1 MSESSP
7 NSTVKSIREPT
18 VCGDPAFEVSESN
31 RAIDAATVP
40 NAPHPYTQGHIWFVV
55 SLVSLAGLASPFP
68 ATIYFPAL
76 PILTQEFHE
85 TTERLNL
92 TLTVFLVPM
101 AVFPMMWGPL
111 SDRWGRR
118 PCIIASLAI
127 LTLTCVGLALVPT
140 NAFWLLMVLRFLQS
154 AGCTGTVA
162 LGAGAIA
169 DVTTRANR
177 GGYFGAFNVGP
188 MVGPCVGPVV
198 GGLLAQ
204 YLGWRSI
211 FWFLTIF
218 SAVLL
223 ALLLLFL
230 PETLPCIVGDGSI
243 RPSFIY
249 RPWIKIIHRDRS
261 RQDSVFAHKPPP
273 KPLCNPFSLIV
284 HLDILV
290 GLFYASV
297 SFAIQY
303 SISGTLANAYKVHY
317 PFLNSANVGLC
328 YLANGGGLIFGAI
341 GNGRLLDFDYRR
353 ARDKILRSAQDKTI
367 NESVPQNRNTFPLE
381 SVRLQW
387 APYFVIMYAAC
398 VIGWGWCVEKSVLLV
413 GPLILQVALGF
424 SCISII
430 NTIMTLMV
438 DLIPDQSSSVT
449 ACVNLM
455 RASLAAILISV
466 QDKAISSIGY
476 GWTYTI
482 LGLICALMLPLVFLE
497 IKIGPIC
504 RERRRRSHDASLTL
518 SV

>member
-1 MSESSP
+1 
-7 NSTVKSIREPT
+7 
-18 VCGDPAFEVSESN
+18 
-31 RAIDAATVP
+31 
-40 NAPHPYTQGHIWFVV
+40 
-55 SLVSLAGLASPFP
+55 
-68 ATIYFPAL
+68 
-76 PILTQEFHE
+76 
-85 TTERLNL
+85 
-92 TLTVFLVPM
+92 M
-101 AVFPMMWGPL
+101 AVFPMIWGPL

-118 PCIIASLAI
+118 PCIIASLVI

-140 NAFWLLMVLRFLQS
+140 NAFWLLMLLRFLQS

-169 DVTTRANR
+169 DITTRANR

-188 MVGPCVGPVV
+188 MIGPCVGPVI

-223 ALLLLFL
+223 ALLLLLL
-230 PETLPCIVGDGSI
+230 PETLPYIVGDGSI

-249 RPWIKIIHRDRS
+249 RPWIKIRRDGDRQSSVIAHRPS
-261 RQDSVFAHKPPP
+261 P

-317 PFLNSANVGLC
+317 PFLNSANLGLC
-328 YLANGGGLIFGAI
+328 YLANGGGLILGAI
-341 GNGRLLDFDYRR
+341 INGRLLDFDYRR
-353 ARDKILRSAQDKTI
+353 ARDKFLRTAQDKTI
-367 NESVPQNRNTFPLE
+367 NEHVLRNFDTFPLE

-387 APYFVIMYAAC
+387 SLHFVIMYATC
-398 VIGWGWCVEKSVLLV
+398 VIGWVWCVEKSVFLA
-413 GPLILQVALGF
+413 GPLILQVVLGF
-424 SCISII
+424 ASISII

-438 DLIPDQSSSVT
+438 DLIPDQSSSIT
-449 ACVNLM
+449 ACVNFM

-466 QDKAISSIGY
+466 QDKAISGVGY

-482 LGLICALMLPLVFLE
+482 LGVICALMLPMVFLE

-504 RERRRRSHDASLTL
+504 RMRRRQSNASSA

>member
-1 MSESSP
+1 MSDSSSSFIAKSISES
-7 NSTVKSIREPT
+7 T
-18 VCGDPAFEVSESN
+18 VCEDPAFEVSESN
-31 RAIDAATVP
+31 RAIGTATVP
-40 NAPHPYTQGHIWFVV
+40 NAVPIPYTRGNIWFVV

-68 ATIYFPAL
+68 TTIYYPSL
-76 PILTQEFHE
+76 PVLTQVFHE

-92 TLTVFLVPM
+92 TLTMFLVPM
-101 AVFPMMWGPL
+101 AVFPMIWGPL

-118 PCIIASLAI
+118 PCIIASVAI

-169 DVTTRANR
+169 DITTRASR
-177 GGYFGAFNVGP
+177 GGYFGVFNVGP

-211 FWFLTIF
+211 FWFLAIF

-223 ALLLLFL
+223 ALLFLFL

-249 RPWIKIIHRDRS
+249 RPWIKIFHRDRS
-261 RQDSVFAHKPPP
+261 QSSLIAHRPPP
-273 KPLCNPFSLIV
+273 KPFCNPFSLIV
-284 HLDILV
+284 HSDILI
-290 GLFYASV
+290 GLFYASIP
-297 SFAIQY
+297 SAIQL

-317 PFLNSANVGLC
+317 PFLSSANVGLC
-328 YLANGGGLIFGAI
+328 YLANGAGMILGAFS
-341 GNGRLLDFDYRR
+341 NGRLLDFDYRR
-353 ARDKILRSAQDKTI
+353 ARDRLLHSVQGKTI
-367 NESVPQNRNTFPLE
+367 DENVQSNDTFPLE

-387 APYFVIMYAAC
+387 SPYFVITYGAC
-398 VIGWGWCVEKSVLLV
+398 VIGWGWCVEKSALLV
-413 GPLILQVALGF
+413 GPLILQAALGF
-424 SCISII
+424 ACMSII

-438 DLIPDQSSSVT
+438 DLIPDQSSSVI
-449 ACVNLM
+449 ACVNFM

-466 QDKAISSIGY
+466 QDKSISSIGY

-482 LGLICALMLPLVFLE
+482 LGVICALMLPLGFLE
-497 IKIGPIC
+497 IKVGPIC
-504 RERRRRSHDASLTL
+504 RERRRRSRDAS
-518 SV
+518 SVSV

>member
-1 MSESSP
+1 MSDSSP
-7 NSTVKSIREPT
+7 RSTAKSTGESTVWEDT
-18 VCGDPAFEVSESN
+18 AFEASESN
-31 RAIDAATVP
+31 SAIDTATVP
-40 NAPHPYTQGHIWFVV
+40 NAVPIPYTRGNIWFVV

-68 ATIYFPAL
+68 STIYYPAL
-76 PILTQEFHE
+76 PVLTQVFHE

-92 TLTVFLVPM
+92 TLTIFMVPM
-101 AVFPMMWGPL
+101 AVFPMIWGPL

-127 LTLTCVGLALVPT
+127 LTITCVGLALVPT
-140 NAFWLLMVLRFLQS
+140 NAFWLLMTLRFLQS

-169 DVTTRANR
+169 DITTRANR

-188 MVGPCVGPVV
+188 MVGPCIGPVV

-211 FWFLTIF
+211 FWFLVIF
-218 SAVLL
+218 SVVLL

-230 PETLPCIVGDGSI
+230 PETLPCIVGNGSI
-243 RPSFIY
+243 QPSFIY
-249 RPWIKIIHRDRS
+249 RPWIKIFHRDRS
-261 RQDSVFAHKPPP
+261 CQNSIIAHRSPP
-273 KPLCNPFSLIV
+273 KPFCNPFSLII
-284 HLDILV
+284 HPDILI
-290 GLFYASV
+290 GLIYASI
-297 SFAIQY
+297 SFAIQF

-328 YLANGGGLIFGAI
+328 YLANGSGMILGAFS
-341 GNGRLLDFDYRR
+341 NGRLLDFDYCR
-353 ARDKILRSAQDKTI
+353 ARDKFPRCAQVKTI
-367 NESVPQNRNTFPLE
+367 NENGQNNDAFPLE

-387 APYFVIMYAAC
+387 SPYFVVMYAAC
-398 VIGWGWCVEKSVLLV
+398 VIGWGWCVEKSVPLM
-413 GPLILQVALGF
+413 GPLILQAALGF
-424 SCISII
+424 ACMSII

-438 DLIPDQSSSVT
+438 DLIPNQSSSVI
-449 ACVNLM
+449 ACVNFM

-482 LGLICALMLPLVFLE
+482 LGVICALMLPLVFLE
-497 IKIGPIC
+497 IKVGPIC
-504 RERRRRSHDASLTL
+504 RERRRKSRDAS
-518 SV
+518 SMPV

>member
-1 MSESSP
+1 MSDSSP
-7 NSTVKSIREPT
+7 CSTANSIREST
-18 VCGDPAFEVSESN
+18 VCEDPAFEVSESN
-31 RAIDAATVP
+31 WAIGTATVP
-40 NAPHPYTQGHIWFVV
+40 NAVPIPYTRGNIWFIV
-55 SLVSLAGLASPFP
+55 SLVSLAGFASPFP
-68 ATIYFPAL
+68 STIYYPSL
-76 PILTQEFHE
+76 PVLTQVFHE
-85 TTERLNL
+85 TTKRLNL
-92 TLTVFLVPM
+92 TLTIFMVPM
-101 AVFPMMWGPL
+101 AVFPMIWGPL

-118 PCIIASLAI
+118 PCIVASLAI

-162 LGAGAIA
+162 LGAGTIA
-169 DVTTRANR
+169 DITTRANR
-177 GGYFGAFNVGP
+177 GGYFGAFNF
-188 MVGPCVGPVV
+188 

-223 ALLLLFL
+223 ALLFLFL

-249 RPWIKIIHRDRS
+249 RPWIKIFHRDRS
-261 RQDSVFAHKPPP
+261 CQSSIIAHRPPP
-273 KPLCNPFSLIV
+273 KPFFNPFSLIV

-297 SFAIQY
+297 SFAIQF

-328 YLANGGGLIFGAI
+328 YLSNGAGMILGAFS
-341 GNGRLLDFDYRR
+341 NGKLLDFDYHR
-353 ARDKILRSAQDKTI
+353 ARDKILRSAQGKTI
-367 NESVPQNRNTFPLE
+367 DENVQSNDTFPLE

-387 APYFVIMYAAC
+387 SPYFVIMYAAC
-398 VIGWGWCVEKSVLLV
+398 VIGWGWCVEKSALLV
-413 GPLILQVALGF
+413 GPLILQAALGF
-424 SCISII
+424 ACTSII

-438 DLIPDQSSSVT
+438 DLIPDQSSSVI
-449 ACVNLM
+449 ACVYLKFRQVNFM

-482 LGLICALMLPLVFLE
+482 LGVICVLMLPLVYLE
-497 IKIGPIC
+497 IKVGPIC
-504 RERRRRSHDASLTL
+504 RERRLQSRDAS
-518 SV
+518 SVSV

>member
-1 MSESSP
+1 MK
-7 NSTVKSIREPT
+7 STGEPT
-18 VCGDPAFEVSESN
+18 VCGDPADSDQVPESV
-31 RAIDAATVP
+31 RATDIATADALP
-40 NAPHPYTQGHIWFVV
+40 NLYTHGDVWFVV
-55 SLVSLAGLASPFP
+55 GLVSLAALASPFP

-76 PILTQEFHE
+76 PILTQVFHE

-92 TLTVFLVPM
+92 TLTIFLVPM
-101 AVFPMMWGPL
+101 AVFPMIWGPL

-118 PCIIASLAI
+118 PCIIASLGI

-140 NAFWLLMVLRFLQS
+140 NAFWLLMLLRFTQS

-169 DVTTRANR
+169 DITTRANR

-218 SAVLL
+218 SAVLFKI
-223 ALLLLFL
+223 LLVFL

-243 RPSFIY
+243 QPSLIY
-249 RPWIKIIHRDRS
+249 RPWIKIIRRGGEHQS
-261 RQDSVFAHKPPP
+261 SVIAQKPPP
-273 KPLCNPFSLIV
+273 KPLCNPFALVV

-328 YLANGGGLIFGAI
+328 YLANGGGLILGAI
-341 GNGRLLDFDYRR
+341 INGRLLDFDYRR
-353 ARDKILRSAQDKTI
+353 ARDKFTRSSQDKAM
-367 NESVPQNRNTFPLE
+367 NGHMHDTFPLE

-387 APYFVIMYAAC
+387 SPYFVIMYAAC
-398 VIGWGWCVEKSVLLV
+398 VVGWGWCVEKSVLLA
-413 GPLILQVALGF
+413 GPLILQVCLGF
-424 SCISII
+424 ACISII

-438 DLIPDQSSSVT
+438 DLVPAQSSSII
-449 ACVNLM
+449 ACVNFM
-455 RASLAAILISV
+455 RASLAAIVISV
-466 QDKAISSIGY
+466 QDKAISSVGY

-482 LGLICALMLPLVFLE
+482 LGAICALMLPLVFME
-497 IKIGPIC
+497 INVGPIY
-504 RERRRRSHDASLTL
+504 RKRRRQSGTSSASTNVELSASLQP
-518 SV
+518 

>member
-7 NSTVKSIREPT
+7 NSTAKSITEPT
-18 VCGDPAFEVSESN
+18 VCGEPAFEVSESN
-31 RAIDAATVP
+31 RAISAATT
-40 NAPHPYTQGHIWFVV
+40 PHTPDPYTQGNIWFIV
-55 SLVSLAGLASPFP
+55 SLVSLAGLARLVLHRVTVLPNVLKDGSFTSPFP

-76 PILTQEFHE
+76 PVLTQVFHE

-92 TLTVFLVPM
+92 TLTIFLVPM
-101 AVFPMMWGPL
+101 AVFPMIWGPL

-169 DVTTRANR
+169 DITTRANR

-204 YLGWRSI
+204 YLGWR
-211 FWFLTIF
+211 
-218 SAVLL
+218 
-223 ALLLLFL
+223 
-230 PETLPCIVGDGSI
+230 
-243 RPSFIY
+243 
-249 RPWIKIIHRDRS
+249 
-261 RQDSVFAHKPPP
+261 
-273 KPLCNPFSLIV
+273 
-284 HLDILV
+284 
-290 GLFYASV
+290 
-297 SFAIQY
+297 
-303 SISGTLANAYKVHY
+303 
-317 PFLNSANVGLC
+317 ANVGLC
-328 YLANGGGLIFGAI
+328 YLANGGGLILGAI

-353 ARDKILRSAQDKTI
+353 ARDKLQRAAQDKTI
-367 NESVPQNRNTFPLE
+367 NESVLQNRNTFPLE

-387 APYFVIMYAAC
+387 APHFVIMYAAC

-424 SCISII
+424 ACISII

-449 ACVNLM
+449 ACVNFM

-466 QDKAISSIGY
+466 QDKAISSVGY

-482 LGLICALMLPLVFLE
+482 LGVLCALMLPLVFLE

-504 RERRRRSHDASLTL
+504 RERRRRSGDTSLV

>member
-1 MSESSP
+1 MSSSSSP
-7 NSTVKSIREPT
+7 NSTVKSIRDHT

-31 RAIDAATVP
+31 RAIDTATVP
-40 NAPHPYTQGHIWFVV
+40 NAPQPYTQGHIWFIV

-101 AVFPMMWGPL
+101 AVFPMIWGPL

-169 DVTTRANR
+169 DITTRANR

-188 MVGPCVGPVV
+188 MVG
-198 GGLLAQ
+198 GLLAQ
-204 YLGWRSI
+204 YLGWR
-211 FWFLTIF
+211 
-218 SAVLL
+218 
-223 ALLLLFL
+223 FL

-243 RPSFIY
+243 RASFIY
-249 RPWIKIIHRDRS
+249 RPWIKTIHRDRG
-261 RQDSVFAHKPPP
+261 RQDSVTAHKPPP
-273 KPLCNPFSLIV
+273 KSLCNP
-284 HLDILV
+284 
-290 GLFYASV
+290 
-297 SFAIQY
+297 
-303 SISGTLANAYKVHY
+303 ISGTLANAYKVHY

-341 GNGRLLDFDYRR
+341 TNGRLLDFDYRR
-353 ARDKILRSAQDKTI
+353 ARDKYLRSAQDKII
-367 NESVPQNRNTFPLE
+367 NETVPQNRNTFPLE

-387 APYFVIMYAAC
+387 APYFVFMYAAC

-424 SCISII
+424 ACISII

-449 ACVNLM
+449 ACVNFM

-497 IKIGPIC
+497 IKIGPVC

>member
-1 MSESSP
+1 MRLLKACIS
-7 NSTVKSIREPT
+7 KRIREST
-18 VCGDPAFEVSESN
+18 VCGDPASEASEST
-31 RAIDAATVP
+31 RAIDTATVP
-40 NAPHPYTQGHIWFVV
+40 DVVPKSYTPGNIWFVV
-55 SLVSLAGLASPFP
+55 GLVSLAGLASPFP
-68 ATIYFPAL
+68 ATIYFPSL
-76 PILTQEFHE
+76 PILTQVFHE

-92 TLTVFLVPM
+92 TLTIFLVPM
-101 AVFPMMWGPL
+101 AVFPMVWGPL

-118 PCIIASLAI
+118 PCIIASLVI

-140 NAFWLLMVLRFLQS
+140 NAFWLLMFLRFLQS

-169 DVTTRANR
+169 DITTRADR

-188 MVGPCVGPVV
+188 MVGPCVGPVI

-211 FWFLTIF
+211 FWFLAIF

-249 RPWIKIIHRDRS
+249 RPWIKVFRRS
-261 RQDSVFAHKPPP
+261 DCQDSVIAHRPPP
-273 KPLCNPFSLIV
+273 KPLCNPFSLIA

-328 YLANGGGLIFGAI
+328 YLANGGGLILGAI
-341 GNGRLLDFDYRR
+341 INGRVLDFDYRR
-353 ARDKILRSAQDKTI
+353 ARGKFLRAAQDKDKAI
-367 NESVPQNRNTFPLE
+367 NGHVLRNFENFPLE
-381 SVRLQW
+381 SVRLKW
-387 APYFVIMYAAC
+387 SPHFVIMYAAC
-398 VIGWGWCVEKSVLLV
+398 VIGWGWCVEKSVFLA
-413 GPLILQVALGF
+413 GPLSLQVALGF
-424 SCISII
+424 ASISVI

-438 DLIPDQSSSVT
+438 DLIPNQSSSIT
-449 ACVNLM
+449 ACVNFM

-466 QDKAISSIGY
+466 QDKAISGVGY

-482 LGLICALMLPLVFLE
+482 LGAICALMLPMVFLQ
-497 IKIGPIC
+497 IKIGPNC
-504 RERRRRSHDASLTL
+504 RGRRRQRDAPPA